1 MFGVRFVQVRASI
14 SALALEICIS
24 SLSLSLFFLSS
35 FPSVSP
41 AQDAKAFKGDQGD
54 EATGKVHAFWFAT
67 DKAVHSSRL
76 KGALDDGPE
85 RNALWQRLIEESMP
99 RVRELQ
105 AKIEGKAAPAGAGN
119 P

>member
-1 MFGVRFVQVRASI
+1 MLVFVPHGTLELGKGKGGII
-14 SALALEICIS
+14 SAPSIHALVTS
-24 SLSLSLFFLSS
+24 
-35 FPSVSP
+35 
-41 AQDAKAFKGDQGD
+41 QDAKAFKGDQGE

-76 KGALDDGPE
+76 KGALEDGAE
-85 RNALWQRLIEESMP
+85 RNALWQRLIDETMP

-105 AKIEGKAAPAGAGN
+105 AKIEGKAAPAAAGG